1 MQTYLISSTKKSS
14 GKTIVSIGLTGLA
27 NKLGYTVQT
36 FKKGPDFIDPTWLKA
51 ATKRPCY
58 NLDFNTMSDKE
69 IKAMYANKSSYSDFG
84 LIEGTKGLYDGVAPD
99 GSDSNAQL
107 AKLLKAE
114 VILVI
119 DCQGTTRG
127 IAPLLLGYKN
137 FDKSINM
144 KRVILNNVSTSRH
157 ESKLLA
163 SISNYTDF
171 KVVGSFPSIVDVI
184 DERHLGL
191 VPWFQ
196 EKSKNSILSKIITT
210 TKKSIDYEKLYP
222 NKKKNKKIKK
232 IHGTRV
238 TTKKNKLTIGIAQD
252 SSFGFY
258 YQDDL
263 DKIQSYGHR
272 IKKIN
277 LLKDKELPG
286 IDGFIIGGGFPEM
299 QAYELGRNLSMK
311 KSVKNA
317 IENNLPVYA
326 ECGGLMY
333 LANEIRFNNEI
344 KKMCNVFDISID
356 MNNKPIGRGYTIVKA
371 SSHHPWGLEEK
382 DIYAHEFHYSSVKN
396 NKKKY
401 KFAFDIKRGYGVN
414 GKNDGFVYKNTL
426 ASFTHLRTTESFN
439 WIKYFLDFIER
450 RNGETN
456 I

>member
-1 MQTYLISSTKKSS
+1 MPTYLISSTKKSS

-36 FKKGPDFIDPTWLKA
+36 FKKGPDFIDPSWLKA

-58 NLDFNTMSDKE
+58 NLDFNTMSDEE
-69 IKAMYANKSSYSDFG
+69 IKAMHKNKSSYSDFS
-84 LIEGTKGLYDGVAPD
+84 LIEGTKGLYDGVATD

-114 VILVI
+114 AILVI
-119 DCQGTTRG
+119 DCKGITRG
-127 IAPLLLGYKN
+127 IAPLLLGYEN
-137 FDKSINM
+137 FDKKINM

-171 KVVGSFPSIVDVI
+171 EVVGSLPFIEGI
-184 DERHLGL
+184 INERHLGL
-191 VPWFQ
+191 VPSFQ
-196 EKSKNSILSKIITT
+196 EKSKNSMLTKIITI
-210 TKKSIDYEKLYP
+210 TKKNIDYEKLYP
-222 NKKKNKKIKK
+222 NKKNIKK
-232 IHGTRV
+232 TKILSSKNISM
-238 TTKKNKLTIGIAQD
+238 KKNKLTIGIAED

-277 LLKDKELPG
+277 LLKDKKLPR

-299 QAYELGRNLSMK
+299 QASELERNQSMRK
-311 KSVKNA
+311 CVKNA

-333 LANEIRFNNEI
+333 LANKIKLNNEV
-344 KKMCNVFDISID
+344 KKMCNVFDINID
-356 MNNKPIGRGYTIVKA
+356 MNNKPIGRGYTIVQA
-371 SSHHPWGLEEK
+371 SSHHPWGLERN

-401 KFAFDIKRGYGVN
+401 EFAFDIKRGHGIN
-414 GKNDGFVYKNTL
+414 GKKDGFIYKNTL
-426 ASFTHLRTTESFN
+426 ASFTHLRATKCFN
-439 WIKYFLDFIER
+439 WVKYFLDFVER
-450 RNGETN
+450 KNSETN

>member
-1 MQTYLISSTKKSS
+1 M
-14 GKTIVSIGLTGLA
+14 
-27 NKLGYTVQT
+27 
-36 FKKGPDFIDPTWLKA
+36 
-51 ATKRPCY
+51 
-58 NLDFNTMSDKE
+58 
-69 IKAMYANKSSYSDFG
+69 
-84 LIEGTKGLYDGVAPD
+84 
-99 GSDSNAQL
+99 
-107 AKLLKAE
+107 
-114 VILVI
+114 
-119 DCQGTTRG
+119 
-127 IAPLLLGYKN
+127 
-137 FDKSINM
+137 
-144 KRVILNNVSTSRH
+144 
-157 ESKLLA
+157 
-163 SISNYTDF
+163 
-171 KVVGSFPSIVDVI
+171 
-184 DERHLGL
+184 
-191 VPWFQ
+191 
-196 EKSKNSILSKIITT
+196 
-210 TKKSIDYEKLYP
+210 
-222 NKKKNKKIKK
+222 
-232 IHGTRV
+232 
-238 TTKKNKLTIGIAQD
+238 
-252 SSFGFY
+252 
-258 YQDDL
+258 
-263 DKIQSYGHR
+263 
-272 IKKIN
+272 
-277 LLKDKELPG
+277 LKDKELPG